1 MFSRLSAKY
10 LWEVL
15 FMNKKKS
22 PYVIA
27 YSALLIAIE
36 IVLNRFCSINTM
48 GWKIGF
54 GFVPIVI
61 AAAMFGSVT
70 AAVVYG
76 LSDLIGALLFP
87 IGAYFP
93 GFTVSAAIMGAVY
106 GLFLYKKTDDKKISF
121 FPNVIVPVL
130 FNNIVIGLLLNTM
143 WVSILYGSKTY
154 WGWFLYRLPE
164 YAILIPLGCVLIPI
178 LVRLCDKLRKMVYR

>member
-15 FMNKKKS
+15 FMNKKFS
-22 PYVIA
+22 PYVIV
-27 YSALLIAIE
+27 YSSLLIALE
-36 IVLNRFCSINTM
+36 IVLNRFCSINTA

-54 GFVPIVI
+54 GFVPIII
-61 AAAMFGSVT
+61 AAAMFGPVT

-106 GLFLYKKTDDKKISF
+106 GLFLYKKTDEKKIRF
-121 FPNVIVPVL
+121 FPNIIIPVL
-130 FNNIVIGLLLNTM
+130 FNNIVLGLFINTM
-143 WVSILYGSKTY
+143 WVSVLYGSKTY

-164 YAILIPLGCVLIPI
+164 YAILIPLGCIMIP
-178 LVRLCDKLRKMVYR
+178 LLLRLCDKLKKFVCR